1 MKTEYKY
8 GHYCTPLSQSDC
20 RYFFVLVIHN
30 ATRMGLIYK
39 TLTKLCCEYVNVQEM
54 IKHKK
59 ITNMCLKLVLQVI
72 ILKRKIY
79 KVASSLNNST
89 EFLFRKSTSRFKS
102 KFSRF
107 CFQVRF
113 CGITNKK
120 LSERRQ
126 LISNISSTVCNFQS
140 MKRPV
145 ELNSLF

>member
-1 MKTEYKY
+1 M
-8 GHYCTPLSQSDC
+8 
-20 RYFFVLVIHN
+20 LVIHN

-89 EFLFRKSTSRFKS
+89 EFLFFLFLLDLSRNLADSVFKFVS
-102 KFSRF
+102 
-107 CFQVRF
+107 VA
-113 CGITNKK
+113 
-120 LSERRQ
+120 
-126 LISNISSTVCNFQS
+126 
-140 MKRPV
+140 
-145 ELNSLF
+145 